1 MDSLKWEKIAKRY
14 ALGHIA
20 ARPYHKRSKLFIKN
34 NKFCMIYILIVTTK
48 FDEICCS
55 ESFTSL
61 PPPWE
66 INQDNKCMD
75 PFKM

>member
-20 ARPYHKRSKLFIKN
+20 ARWYHKRSKLFIKN
-34 NKFCMIYILIVTTK
+34 NKFCMIYILIV
-48 FDEICCS
+48 CCS